1 VLESLTQLIS
11 ASPWTYAVVLGL
23 AAADALFPFFPSE
36 TAAIAAGVLAG
47 AGDLTLGFVV
57 AAAATGAFIG
67 DNSSYAVGRT
77 AGQKVT
83 RPLFRGEKGRARRRW
98 AERTLDKRGGYLI
111 VVARFI
117 PGGRTATTLTAGVTR
132 MRWPRFVRFAGL
144 AAVLWAS
151 FAAGLGYLGG
161 KAFEDNPL
169 LGLGSALAVAVTLTL
184 SVELVRRIPRTR
196 PCTAC

>member
-1 VLESLTQLIS
+1 LLESLTQLIS
-11 ASPWTYAVVLGL
+11 ASPWTYGVVLGL
-23 AAADALFPFFPSE
+23 AAADALFPVFPSE

-47 AGDLTLGFVV
+47 AGDLSIAFVI

-77 AGQKVT
+77 AGQTAT
-83 RPLFRGEKGRARRRW
+83 RPLFRGAKGRARRHW
-98 AERTLDKRGGYLI
+98 AERTLDRRGGYLI

-117 PGGRTATTLTAGVTR
+117 PGGRTATLTAGVTR
-132 MRWPRFVRFAGL
+132 MRWPRFVGFAGL

-161 KAFEDNPL
+161 RTFENNML
-169 LGLGSALAVAVTLTL
+169 LGLGAAFAAVFVITLG
-184 SVELVRRIPRTR
+184 VELVRRLPR
-196 PCTAC
+196 PGHAVC

>member
-1 VLESLTQLIS
+1 VLESLTALVS

-23 AAADALFPFFPSE
+23 AAADALFPLFPSE

-47 AGDLTLGFVV
+47 AGDLSIAFVI

-77 AGQKVT
+77 AGETAT
-83 RPLFRGEKGRARRRW
+83 RPLFRGAKGQARRVW
-98 AERTLDKRGGYLI
+98 AERTLDRRGGYLI

-117 PGGRTATTLTAGVTR
+117 PGGRTVTTLTAGMTR
-132 MRWPRFVRFAGL
+132 MRWPRFVGFAGV

-151 FAAGLGYLGG
+151 FAAGSGYVGG
-161 KAFEDNPL
+161 KAFENDPL
-169 LGLGSALAVAVTLTL
+169 LGLGAAFAVVAAVTLA
-184 SVELVRRIPRTR
+184 VEVARRLPRT
-196 PCTAC
+196 PAVC

>member
-1 VLESLTQLIS
+1 VLESLTELIS
-11 ASPWTYAVVLGL
+11 ASPWTYAIVLGL

-47 AGDLTLGFVV
+47 AGDLSIAFVI
-57 AAAATGAFIG
+57 AAAAAGAFIG
-67 DNSSYAVGRT
+67 ANSSYALGRT
-77 AGQKVT
+77 AGQKAA
-83 RPLFRGEKGRARRRW
+83 RPLFRGENGRARRRW
-98 AERTLDKRGGYLI
+98 AERTLARRGGYLI

-132 MRWPRFVRFAGL
+132 MRFRRFVSFAGL

-161 KAFEDNPL
+161 KAFEENLL
-169 LGLGSALAVAVTLTL
+169 LGFGAAFAAVIGITVL
-184 SVELVRRIPRTR
+184 VEVGRRIPRAR
-196 PCTAC
+196 TAVC

>member
-1 VLESLTQLIS
+1 MLESLTALVS

-23 AAADALFPFFPSE
+23 AAADALFPLFPSE

-47 AGDLTLGFVV
+47 AGDLSIAFVI

-77 AGQKVT
+77 AGQTAT
-83 RPLFRGEKGRARRRW
+83 RPLFRGRKGQARRLW
-98 AERTLDKRGGYLI
+98 AERTLDRRGGYLI

-117 PGGRTATTLTAGVTR
+117 PGGRTVTTLTAGVTR
-132 MRWPRFVRFAGL
+132 MRWPRFVGFAGV

-151 FAAGLGYLGG
+151 FAAGSGYVGG
-161 KAFEDNPL
+161 KAFENDPL
-169 LGLGSALAVAVTLTL
+169 LGLGAAFAVVAAVTLV
-184 SVELVRRIPRTR
+184 VEVARRLPRT
-196 PCTAC
+196 PAAC

>member
-11 ASPWTYAVVLGL
+11 ASPWTYGVVLGL
-23 AAADALFPFFPSE
+23 AAADALFPLFPSE

-47 AGDLTLGFVV
+47 AGDLSIAFVI

-77 AGQKVT
+77 AGQTAT
-83 RPLFRGEKGRARRRW
+83 RPLFRGAKGRARRHW
-98 AERTLDKRGGYLI
+98 AERTLDRRGGYLI

-132 MRWPRFVRFAGL
+132 MRWPRFVGFAGL

-161 KAFEDNPL
+161 RTFENNML
-169 LGLGSALAVAVTLTL
+169 LGLGAAFAAVFVITLG
-184 SVELVRRIPRTR
+184 VELVRRLPR
-196 PCTAC
+196 PGHAVC

>member
-1 VLESLTQLIS
+1 MLESLTELIS
-11 ASPWTYAVVLGL
+11 ASSWTYALVLGF

-47 AGDLTLGFVV
+47 AGELSIAFVV
-57 AAAATGAFIG
+57 AAAAAGAFIG

-77 AGQKVT
+77 AGQAAT
-83 RPLFRGEKGRARRRW
+83 RPLFRGEKGRSRRRW
-98 AERTLDKRGGYLI
+98 AERTLDRRGGYLI

-132 MRWPRFVRFAGL
+132 MAWPRFVRFAAL

-161 KAFEDNPL
+161 KTFEDEPV
-169 LGLGSALAVAVTLTL
+169 LGLASALTLAAVIAVG
-184 SVELVRRIPRTR
+184 VELARRLPRPR
-196 PCTAC
+196 PCTSC

>member
-1 VLESLTQLIS
+1 MLESLTSLIS
-11 ASPWTYAVVLGL
+11 GSPWTYALVLGF

-47 AGDLTLGFVV
+47 AGELSVAFVI
-57 AAAATGAFIG
+57 AAAAAGAFIG

-77 AGQKVT
+77 AG
-83 RPLFRGEKGRARRRW
+83 RPLLRGEKIGKRLRW
-98 AERTLDKRGGYLI
+98 AERTLDRRGGYLL
-111 VVARFI
+111 VAARFV

-132 MRWPRFVRFAGL
+132 MRWTRFLRYTAI

-161 KAFEDNPL
+161 RAFEERPL
-169 LGLGSALAVAVTLTL
+169 LGLVAALAAAFAVTVAV
-184 SVELVRRIPRTR
+184 EFARRLPRSR
-196 PCTAC
+196 PCVSC